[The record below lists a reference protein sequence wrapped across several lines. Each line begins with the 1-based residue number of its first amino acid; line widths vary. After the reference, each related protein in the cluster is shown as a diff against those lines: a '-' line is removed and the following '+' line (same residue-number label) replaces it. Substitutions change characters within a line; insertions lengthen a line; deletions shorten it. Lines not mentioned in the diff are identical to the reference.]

1 MRGFGGFV
9 TFNYISVIFQR
20 VTVKHG
26 GETRTGLYG
35 GTDIYDKSKY
45 FVEIINNTFVLLTNS
60 TKHHHPH

>member
-35 GTDIYDKSKY
+35 GTVVHHGFSTSNCYILNGM
-45 FVEIINNTFVLLTNS
+45 FTLTNRNILI
-60 TKHHHPH
+60 